1 MRDIEKI
8 KEREKEIGEMRIK
21 IEEIEEI
28 EVIRKMRERLK
39 WFRKSDF
46 QDD

>member
-39 WFRKSDF
+39 WFRKSDI